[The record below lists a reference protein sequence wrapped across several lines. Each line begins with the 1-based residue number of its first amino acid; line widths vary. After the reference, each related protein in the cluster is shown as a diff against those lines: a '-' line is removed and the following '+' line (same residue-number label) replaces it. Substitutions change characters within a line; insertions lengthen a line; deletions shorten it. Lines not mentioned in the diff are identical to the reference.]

1 MRTVEVVVIGGGVIG
16 ASVAY
21 HLALRGCKPMIVLER
36 ATGMGT
42 GSTGKATGGFRCQY
56 STAINVQLSLLSLGK
71 LLRFKEETGV
81 DPGYDPRGYLF
92 LARNEAQLSTLRHSM
107 DVQRSVGLQEV
118 QEVSVDDIRR
128 LNPAVNTED
137 CIGGTFCS
145 LDGFTCP
152 MNLLKGYTEAA
163 QRLGVRF
170 EYGTGNVEVI
180 VDQSDNKQVLGVRAA
195 AMELGTRCVVNA
207 TGAWASEIAGKAGV
221 SLPVKPVRRQVAVT
235 LPFDRLPPEMPMT
248 VDVEDGFHLRVR
260 DRRVLLLLP
269 LDTPK
274 PDPYDTSFEPSW
286 LDELLPRAHH
296 RIPVLKEAA
305 IDLTQCHCGLY
316 EMSPDKHVIVGEAP
330 ELAGFYL
337 VNGSSGHGVMH
348 SPALGQLVAE
358 LILDGKTSSLNI
370 HPLRPSRFAE
380 NDLNA
385 DTGVL

>member
-1 MRTVEVVVIGGGVIG
+1 MRAAEVVVIGGGVIG

-21 HLALRGCKPMIVLER
+21 HLALRGCKQVIVLER
-36 ATGMGT
+36 AVDMGA

-56 STAINVQLSLLSLGK
+56 STVINVQLSLFSLEK
-71 LLRFKEETGV
+71 LLRFKEETGI
-81 DPGYDPRGYLF
+81 DSGYDPRGYLF
-92 LARNEAQLSTLRHSM
+92 MARNEAQLSTLRDAM
-107 DVQRSVGLQEV
+107 KVQQSVGVREV
-118 QEVSVDDIRR
+118 QEVSVEDIRC

-137 CIGGTFCS
+137 FIGGTFCS
-145 LDGFTCP
+145 LDGFTRP

-170 EYGTGNVEVI
+170 EYGTGDVEVI
-180 VDQSDNKQVLGVRAA
+180 VEQANRRVLGVRTAT
-195 AMELGTRCVVNA
+195 MEFGTRCVVNA
-207 TGAWASEIAGKAGV
+207 AGAWASEIAGKTGV

-235 LPFDRLPPEMPMT
+235 QPFDRLPSEMPMT
-248 VDVEDGFHLRVR
+248 IDVEDGFHLRVR
-260 DRRVLLLLP
+260 DGRVLLLLP

-286 LDELLPRAHH
+286 LNELLPRAHH

-316 EMSPDKHVIVGEAP
+316 EMSPDKHAIVGEAS
-330 ELAGFYL
+330 ELGGFYL

-348 SPALGQLVAE
+348 SPALGQLVSE
-358 LILDGKTSSLNI
+358 MILDGVVRSLDI
-370 HPLRPSRFAE
+370 HSLRPSRFAE

>member
-1 MRTVEVVVIGGGVIG
+1 MQTAEVVVIGGGVIG

-21 HLALRGCKPMIVLER
+21 HLALRGCKQVIVLER
-36 ATGMGT
+36 AAGMGA

-56 STAINVQLSLLSLGK
+56 STVINVQLSLLSLEK
-71 LLRFKEETGV
+71 LLRFKEETGI
-81 DPGYDPRGYLF
+81 DSGYDPRGYLF
-92 LARNEAQLSTLRHSM
+92 MARNEAQLSTLRDAM
-107 DVQRSVGLQEV
+107 NVQQSVGAREV
-118 QEVSVDDIRR
+118 QEVSVEDIRC

-137 CIGGTFCS
+137 FIGGTFCP
-145 LDGFTCP
+145 LDGFTRP

-170 EYGTGNVEVI
+170 EYGTGDVEVI
-180 VDQSDNKQVLGVRAA
+180 VEQANRRVLGVRTAT
-195 AMELGTRCVVNA
+195 MEFGTRCVVNA
-207 TGAWASEIAGKAGV
+207 TGAWAGEIAGKAGV

-248 VDVEDGFHLRVR
+248 IDVEDGFHLRVR
-260 DRRVLLLLP
+260 DGRVLLLLP

-274 PDPYDTSFEPSW
+274 PDPYDTSFESSW

-296 RIPVLKEAA
+296 RIPVLRNAA

-316 EMSPDKHVIVGEAP
+316 EMSPDKHAIVGEAP
-330 ELAGFYL
+330 ELRGFYL

-348 SPALGQLVAE
+348 SPALGQLVSEMIFDGVARS
-358 LILDGKTSSLNI
+358 LDIYS
-370 HPLRPSRFAE
+370 LRPSRFTE